1 MENVYLWSEP
11 RLDDPAHVWRAELA
25 SPRPSTHG
33 LDLRAYSEPGQY
45 VVTTVVV
52 RIISYGDHTFQML

>member
-11 RLDDPAHVWRAELA
+11 R
-25 SPRPSTHG
+25 